1 MEDFAKNNLKA
12 LGFEKEIEK
21 VEKGLCPFCGSDKTS
36 QKDFVDELSYREY
49 TFSRLCQRCQND
61 FFTDSDE

>member
-12 LGFEKEIEK
+12 LGFEKEIEN
-21 VEKGLCPFCGSDKTS
+21 VEKGLCPFCSSDKTS
-36 QKDFVDELSYREY
+36 REDFDDELSYREY
-49 TFSRLCQRCQND
+49 TISGLCQRCQNM